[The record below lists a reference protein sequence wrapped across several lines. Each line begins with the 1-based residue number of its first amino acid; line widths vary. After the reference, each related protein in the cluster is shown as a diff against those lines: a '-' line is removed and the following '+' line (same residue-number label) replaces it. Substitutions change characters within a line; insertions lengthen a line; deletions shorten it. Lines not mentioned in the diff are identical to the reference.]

1 MATFIHNS
9 SQVQGT
15 ILNIEDTEDEMTE
28 RRMDY
33 FKIGASDAPCLFLVS
48 GFCAVTDKMLQH
60 DPLLYHKLNC
70 SNHSYRSIYHRVHN
84 SLTIVI

>member
-48 GFCAVTDKMLQH
+48 GFCAVTDNILQH
-60 DPLLYHKLNC
+60 DPLLYHKL
-70 SNHSYRSIYHRVHN
+70 YHRVHN
-84 SLTIVI
+84 SLTIVV